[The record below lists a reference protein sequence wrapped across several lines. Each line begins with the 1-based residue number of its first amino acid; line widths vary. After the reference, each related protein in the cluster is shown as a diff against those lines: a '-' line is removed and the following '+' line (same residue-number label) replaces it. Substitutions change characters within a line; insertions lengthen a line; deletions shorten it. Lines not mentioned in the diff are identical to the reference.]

1 MFATSG
7 LGYEFKIC
15 GYDLVTESWYKLLR
29 KMFRLWWLQGN
40 APIRLDFFH
49 RSDLGSGY
57 GDWGGGSYKVVH
69 PQFQC
74 CPMQSL

>member
-49 RSDLGSGY
+49 RYYAQCITLMHFNVFVYNICDVY
-57 GDWGGGSYKVVH
+57 G
-69 PQFQC
+69 
-74 CPMQSL
+74 